1 MIIIAL
7 PFPGLGFALWQ
18 FWPRRRLTPDVLSYV
33 IIRASCSDVFPRHSP
48 NGPCEHRLDG
58 LLMRSSCRCP
68 RQHCFKKFKDFDMR
82 KKPLPVFV
90 GLLGYEERI
99 AGCLREWLSKQLQ
112 LRLLW
117 SWQVQFNAILQAV
130 LCRCF
135 ENIETFVRI
144 LLQQCKSTLLATL

>member
-82 KKPLPVFV
+82 KKLSRFLSVFWAMRKGLQDAYVNGSVNNCNCDYFGV
-90 GLLGYEERI
+90 GRFSSMPYYRLYCVD
-99 AGCLREWLSKQLQ
+99 ALR
-112 LRLLW
+112 
-117 SWQVQFNAILQAV
+117 
-130 LCRCF
+130 
-135 ENIETFVRI
+135 T
-144 LLQQCKSTLLATL
+144 